1 MAPKRELHVGAK
13 GGLYYYSKTGK
24 KVYVAKGTVIPV
36 LAKPKFPTKPLPRPP
51 RKPLPPVPHYSTYF
65 NDGQDHR
72 SYEQRLAER
81 KLKQAVGYDSR
92 QREEELGMSLQRAA
106 DLLEIERMKEHE
118 AAFLA
123 KHPPG
128 KRDLGMSLQ
137 RAADLLE
144 MEREGKIRLSHK
156 DCKQNVVHG
165 VMHDFK
171 HGQLTTHGKPV
182 TNRKQAIAMA
192 LNKAKKECAEER
204 GGDTL
209 NRVHAIMHT
218 GEGPKKEVSF
228 TTKDGKH
235 VSFTKSPRS
244 KEIATIKAAQ
254 KRANELQAAVLPVKA
269 NMDLEYIEAMIASQR
284 AAAEALN
291 RRPPSPESDIFD
303 KDALFKAW
311 MRK

>member
-24 KVYVAKGTVIPV
+24 KVYVAKGKVMPV
-36 LAKPKFPTKPLPRPP
+36 LAKRHPQHSKPLPRIPP
-51 RKPLPPVPHYSTYF
+51 NKPLPPIPP
-65 NDGQDHR
+65 R
-72 SYEQRLAER
+72 SAAL
-81 KLKQAVGYDSR
+81 
-92 QREEELGMSLQRAA
+92 QREQELGMSLQRAA
-106 DLLEIERMKEHE
+106 DLLELERMKEHE

-128 KRDLGMSLQ
+128 KRDLGLSLQ

-156 DCKQNVVHG
+156 ECKQNVVHG

-204 GGDTL
+204 GGDML
-209 NRVHAIMHT
+209 DRVHAIMHT
-218 GEGPKKEVSF
+218 GEGPKKEISF

-291 RRPPSPESDIFD
+291 RRPPSPENDIFD
-303 KDALFKAW
+303 KDDLFKAW